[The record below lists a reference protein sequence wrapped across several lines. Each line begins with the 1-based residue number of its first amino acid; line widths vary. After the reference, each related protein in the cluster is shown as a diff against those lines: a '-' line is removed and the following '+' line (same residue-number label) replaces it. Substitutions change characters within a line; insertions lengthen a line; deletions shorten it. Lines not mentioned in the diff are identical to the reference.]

1 MLSGSVTGNPLPKR
15 LSEAAVVPYEDSF
28 LLVGG
33 TNNLGPPNSDQYFG
47 DVYRYDAGKDE
58 WAKLEGS
65 ELRTPRSDH
74 VALLVPQSLFPEC
87 NSNNKTS
94 TK

>member
-1 MLSGSVTGNPLPKR
+1 MVSVTGNPLPKR
-15 LSEAAVVPYEDSF
+15 ISEAAVVPYEDSF

-33 TNNLGPPNSDQYFG
+33 TNNLGPPNSDRYFG
-47 DVYRYDAGKDE
+47 DVYRYDRAKDE
-58 WAKLEGS
+58 WARLTS
-65 ELRTPRSDH
+65 ELKTPRSDH

-87 NSNNKTS
+87 SPNKTL